1 MGEVMNSLDKAM
13 YALLEKKKQR
23 LWELSARLDN
33 AMIETFIHNQV
44 EPSKRLEVDMHS
56 GLGNCKLK
64 STPNSSE
71 LCA

>member
-1 MGEVMNSLDKAM
+1 MNSLDIAM

-33 AMIETFIHNQV
+33 AMIETFMRNQI
-44 EPSKRLEVDMHS
+44 EPSERLEVDMNS

-64 STPNSSE
+64 LTPNSSE

>member
-1 MGEVMNSLDKAM
+1 MNSLDIAM
-13 YALLEKKKQR
+13 HALLEKKKQR

-33 AMIETFIHNQV
+33 AMIETFMRNQV
-44 EPSKRLEVDMHS
+44 EPSKRLEVDMNS